1 MFVTVHAV
9 TATLCN
15 CRQLLKRTAAAHSV
29 SAAAATAA
37 AALLEA
43 RRAIAAEAA
52 AAAAVASQRLARHA
66 EQLHTAVATESKAIR
81 EEATMVTAN
90 FNALNM
96 IQSLICA
103 QCSVQR
109 ACKVDIVCMCC
120 RVYSVNLKLY

>member
-1 MFVTVHAV
+1 
-9 TATLCN
+9 
-15 CRQLLKRTAAAHSV
+15 V

-81 EEATMVTAN
+81 EEAAMVTAN
-90 FNALNM
+90 VEFIEEYDDIFNRVSCIHSSFA
-96 IQSLICA
+96 
-103 QCSVQR
+103 
-109 ACKVDIVCMCC
+109 VCM
-120 RVYSVNLKLY
+120 